1 MVLRGNRLTALGR
14 TVRRYTYDG
23 FRSPAVPVQ
32 AAQTPLPIAPA
43 PLTERALRRQQRR
56 EFPEWPRWHWVRYL
70 RRFLFAL
77 IVLPVA
83 RVGYKM
89 EVRGRENLAAIDEP
103 CFIISNH
110 NMHLDQS
117 LLLRAMPPGFRQ
129 KVAIA
134 AAASDIFGNR
144 MRGFGSAILGNAFPF
159 AKEGGGIRDSLDHVQ
174 QMLGEGWHVLIFPEG
189 KLTVVGPM
197 QPFKGGIGLL
207 ARETG
212 VPVLPMR
219 IDVLR
224 PGGYEG
230 KWWPHPRARVLV
242 SIGAP
247 IRIAPK
253 TNYAIA
259 TARLEEAV
267 RCA

>member
-1 MVLRGNRLTALGR
+1 LA
-14 TVRRYTYDG
+14 
-23 FRSPAVPVQ
+23 PP
-32 AAQTPLPIAPA
+32 PLS
-43 PLTERALRRQQRR
+43 ERALRRQARR
-56 EFPEWPRWHWVRYL
+56 EFPEWPRWRPVWL
-70 RRFLFAL
+70 IRRFLFAL

-83 RVGYKM
+83 RIGYRM
-89 EVRGRENLAAIDEP
+89 EVVGRDNLEGVKEP
-103 CFIISNH
+103 CLIISNH

-117 LLLRAMPPGFRQ
+117 ILLRAMPTGFRQ
-129 KVAIA
+129 RVAIA

-144 MRGFGSAILGNAFPF
+144 ARGFCSALLGNAFPF

-174 QMLGEGWHVLIFPEG
+174 RMLGDGWHILIFPEG

-207 ARETG
+207 ARETNA
-212 VPVLPMR
+212 PVLPIR

-224 PGGYEG
+224 PGAYEG
-230 KWWPHPRARVLV
+230 RWWPHPRARVRV
-242 SIGAP
+242 SIGEP
-247 IRIAPK
+247 IRIAPR